1 MPYSTVRDVR
11 LALTPDTPEEGD
23 GPAYAADTAA
33 SLSDAHLQDAIQEAD
48 GRIDFYIGTRYA
60 VPVEYEDPPAPE
72 PLRSWSRNIAAYL
85 ATLTF
90 RRHKDLPAD
99 DPIRLRFTSTIETLV
114 AVQESRID
122 LPFDP
127 IPPGSETA
135 GGSPVGGVGEI
146 FTPEDWRPGPY
157 SFHGRT
163 GWPGWW
169 NS

>member
-33 SLSDAHLQDAIQEAD
+33 SLSDAHLADAIREAD
-48 GRIDFYIGTRYA
+48 GRIDYYLGTRYA
-60 VPVEYEDPPAPE
+60 VPVEFNGEIAPE

-85 ATLTF
+85 ANLVF

-99 DPIRLRFTSTIETLV
+99 DPVRLRYTDTMSALV
-114 AVQESRID
+114 AVQESKTD

-127 IPPGSETA
+127 IPPGTENA
-135 GGSPVGGVGEI
+135 GGSPVGGVGGL
-146 FTPEDWRPGPY
+146 FTPEDWRPGPH
-157 SFHGRT
+157 SFHPT
-163 GWPGWW
+163 QPGWW
-169 NS
+169 NW